1 MSTSAKPG
9 TEESGQAKPKRG
21 WRQLMRFRLLTLP
34 LLVSVMVVWLAWQ
47 ASIVAEHK
55 TVKTMLEQ
63 RNTGMDGLPSFTPN
77 AQVLPWDRVMM
88 GDETIGG
95 IYLNTRAFSNEEICR
110 ILNAYSEVDFA
121 LLDAT

>member
-1 MSTSAKPG
+1 MEPG
-9 TEESGQAKPKRG
+9 TEESGQAKRKRG
-21 WRQLMRFRLLTLP
+21 WRRLMRFRLLTLP